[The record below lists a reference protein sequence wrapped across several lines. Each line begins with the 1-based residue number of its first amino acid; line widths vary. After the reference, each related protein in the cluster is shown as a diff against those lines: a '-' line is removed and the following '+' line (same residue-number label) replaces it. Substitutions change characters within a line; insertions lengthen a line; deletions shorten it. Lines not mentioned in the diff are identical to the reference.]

1 MKKSKKETAEDQP
14 KEAEVLS
21 ASDKVLLKKCEST
34 IASSEKNYIAVGEAL
49 TEISRRRL
57 YKGTYTS
64 FDNYCDEKWGFSGSH
79 AHRLI
84 DAFEVVEKL
93 RVGNVSEDDLPRN
106 EYQVRLLYEGRKAK
120 NRVMTWKKILKLAEK
135 EKTAHGVTSSLI
147 LSVLDNKG
155 EKSPKLEKK
164 AKISKTAPDAVAKA
178 LRLVENARKDVDQ
191 NRKRDWKVFLTELEE
206 LLKQL

>member
-1 MKKSKKETAEDQP
+1 MSKPKKE
-14 KEAEVLS
+14 EAEIQSEETVDLTKSEQRLLQKYES
-21 ASDKVLLKKCEST
+21 AIES
-34 IASSEKNYIAVGEAL
+34 SQKNYIAVGEAL

-64 FDNYCDEKWGFSGSH
+64 FDKYCDEKWGFSGSH
-79 AHRLI
+79 AHRLM

-93 RVGNVSEDDLPRN
+93 RAGNVSEDDLPRN

-191 NRKRDWKVFLTELEE
+191 NRKRDWKVFLIELEE